1 MTFVYLMIILITA
14 IFIYQRYF
22 PPAKVH
28 ALSGVPEA
36 VEGRRWILDIREY
49 QDAEKS
55 PVKNSFN
62 VPLAYLNR
70 HYPKEMPSEV
80 IMVAND
86 RVEVNLACRLLSKR
100 GYHVSGYHLCPVKNK
115 QQDNPQ
121 PCVEKSC

>member
-1 MTFVYLMIILITA
+1 MTFVYLVILLIA
-14 IFIYQRYF
+14 VIFVYQRYF
-22 PPAKVH
+22 PPAKVDI
-28 ALSGVPEA
+28 LNKIPEA

-55 PVKNSFN
+55 PIKGAFN

-70 HYPKEMPSEV
+70 HYPKEMPQEV
-80 IMVAND
+80 VIVAND
-86 RVEVNLACRLLSKR
+86 RVEVNLSCKLLSKK

-115 QQDNPQ
+115 YQGSPE